1 MFLQHEK
8 KIKCFKKI
16 SYSQLSHFLYNMSI
30 PSSAYLE
37 RDALTKKS
45 LCHYSSS
52 VILSLSYFL
61 ICVLII
67 LSSNNY
73 VLLLREIPLICCL
86 LFSWSVVSNFL
97 RPHGLQHARLLFSP
111 SPSPRVCSNSCPL
124 SQWCYPTIS
133 SSVAPFSSCIQS
145 FPASRWLFTSGGQST
160 GASASASIFPI
171 NIQGWFPL
179 GLIDLISLQSK
190 GCSRVFSNTTV
201 QIHYDS
207 YY

>member
-1 MFLQHEK
+1 MWAFYKDCQIHFKNEVVINLSQAFVCLFHQINMFIMTIINMFLQHEK

-124 SQWCYPTIS
+124 SQ
-133 SSVAPFSSCIQS
+133 
-145 FPASRWLFTSGGQST
+145 
-160 GASASASIFPI
+160 
-171 NIQGWFPL
+171 
-179 GLIDLISLQSK
+179 
-190 GCSRVFSNTTV
+190 
-201 QIHYDS
+201 
-207 YY
+207 